1 MSVPA
6 RNRKSGV
13 VVPQTLRWH
22 GALAAAA
29 SYGVTRIF
37 SSTWR
42 MELED
47 AEDALAEIG
56 NQQVIFSLWHNRLLL
71 AIPSYRKFFLAR
83 QPHRRLAALVSASK
97 DGAILARLMEH
108 HGVQPVLGS
117 SSRRGAQALREL
129 TSWAKRGYD
138 FAITPDG
145 PRGPRYEVQPGA
157 VMLAQI
163 TGLPI
168 VPASATIEWK
178 KDFNSW
184 DAFKLPFPFSRCHIR
199 IGEMERVPREADDI
213 EREAARRLLQER
225 MDALTEDGN

>member
-29 SYGVTRIF
+29 GYGVTRLF
-37 SSTWR
+37 GSTWR
-42 MELED
+42 MDLED
-47 AEDALAEIG
+47 ASDSLAAIG
-56 NQQVIFSLWHNRLLL
+56 NRQVIFSLWHNRLLL

-129 TSWAKRGYD
+129 SSWAKRGYD

-145 PRGPRYEVQPGA
+145 PRGPRCEVQMGII
-157 VMLAQI
+157 MLAQM
-163 TGLPI
+163 TGMPI
-168 VPASATIEWK
+168 VPVSSKIHSK
-178 KDFNSW
+178 KIFGSW
-184 DAFKLPFPFSRCHIR
+184 DAFQLPLPFSRCDVR
-199 IGEMERVPREADDI
+199 IGETLRVPREASDA
-213 EREAARRLLQER
+213 ERETARRTLEQR
-225 MDALTEDGN
+225 MLDLTED

>member
-6 RNRKSGV
+6 RNRKSNV
-13 VVPQTLRWH
+13 VVPNTLRWH

-29 SYGVTRIF
+29 AHSVTRLF
-37 SSTWR
+37 DCTWR
-42 MELED
+42 LDLED
-47 AEDALAEIG
+47 ADDTLAAIG
-56 NQQVIFSLWHNRLLL
+56 NRQVIFSLWHNRLLL
-71 AIPSYRKFFLAR
+71 APPSYRKFFLAR

-97 DGAILARLMEH
+97 DGAILARVMEH
-108 HGVQPVLGS
+108 HGIQPVLGS

-168 VPASATIEWK
+168 VPASATVGWK
-178 KDFNSW
+178 KEFSSW
-184 DAFKLPFPFSRCHIR
+184 DAFKLPLPFSCCQIR
-199 IGEMERVPREADDI
+199 IGEMVHVSRGADEI
-213 EREAARRLLQER
+213 EREAARRTLQER
-225 MDALTEDGN
+225 MDALTED

>member
-1 MSVPA
+1 MSAPA
-6 RNRKSGV
+6 RNRKSDV
-13 VVPQTLRWH
+13 VVPNTLRWH

-29 SYGVTRIF
+29 AHSVTRLF
-37 SSTWR
+37 DSTWR
-42 MELED
+42 LNLED
-47 AEDALAEIG
+47 AADTLAAIG
-56 NQQVIFSLWHNRLLL
+56 NRQVIFSLWHNRLLL
-71 AIPSYRKFFLAR
+71 APPSYRKFFLAR

-97 DGAILARLMEH
+97 DGAILARVMEH
-108 HGVQPVLGS
+108 HGIQPVLGS

-168 VPASATIEWK
+168 VPASATVGWK
-178 KDFNSW
+178 KEFSSW
-184 DAFKLPFPFSRCHIR
+184 DAFKLPLPFSCCQIR
-199 IGEMERVPREADDI
+199 IGEMVHVSRGADEI
-213 EREAARRLLQER
+213 EREAARRTLQER
-225 MDALTEDGN
+225 MDALTED

>member
-1 MSVPA
+1 MSAPD
-6 RNRKSGV
+6 RNRKSDV
-13 VVPQTLRWH
+13 VVPNTLRWH

-29 SYGVTRIF
+29 AHSVTRLF
-37 SSTWR
+37 DSTWR
-42 MELED
+42 LNLED
-47 AEDALAEIG
+47 ADDTLAAIG
-56 NQQVIFSLWHNRLLL
+56 NRQVIFSLWHNRLLL
-71 AIPSYRKFFLAR
+71 APPSYRKFFLAR

-97 DGAILARLMEH
+97 DGAILARVMEH
-108 HGVQPVLGS
+108 HGIQPVLGS

-168 VPASATIEWK
+168 VPASATVGWK
-178 KDFNSW
+178 KEFSSW
-184 DAFKLPFPFSRCHIR
+184 DAFKLPLPFSRCQIR
-199 IGEMERVPREADDI
+199 IGEMVHVSRGADEI
-213 EREAARRLLQER
+213 EREAARRTLQER
-225 MDALTEDGN
+225 MDALTED

>member
-1 MSVPA
+1 MSA
-6 RNRKSGV
+6 RARKSGV
-13 VVPQTLRWH
+13 VVPHTLRWH

-29 SYGVTRIF
+29 AHSVTRLF
-37 SSTWR
+37 DSTWR
-42 MELED
+42 LELED
-47 AEDALAEIG
+47 ASDTLPAIG
-56 NQQVIFSLWHNRLLL
+56 NRQVIFSLWHNRLLL
-71 AIPSYRKFFLAR
+71 APPSYRKFFLAR

-97 DGAILARLMEH
+97 DGAILARVMEH
-108 HGVQPVLGS
+108 HGIQPVQGS

-168 VPASATIEWK
+168 VPASATVEWK
-178 KDFNSW
+178 KEFSSW
-184 DAFKLPFPFSRCHIR
+184 DAFKLPLPFSRCQIR
-199 IGEMERVPREADDI
+199 IGEMVRVPRGANEI
-213 EREAARRLLQER
+213 EREAARRTLQER
-225 MDALTEDGN
+225 MDALTED

>member
-1 MSVPA
+1 MSA
-6 RNRKSGV
+6 TARKSGV
-13 VVPQTLRWH
+13 VIPHTLRWH

-29 SYGVTRIF
+29 AHSVTRLF
-37 SSTWR
+37 DSTWR
-42 MELED
+42 LELED
-47 AEDALAEIG
+47 ASDTLAAIG
-56 NQQVIFSLWHNRLLL
+56 NRQVIFSLWHNRLLL
-71 AIPSYRKFFLAR
+71 APPSYRKFFLAR

-97 DGAILARLMEH
+97 DGAILARVMEH
-108 HGVQPVLGS
+108 HGIQPVQGS

-168 VPASATIEWK
+168 VPASATVEWK
-178 KDFNSW
+178 KEFSSW
-184 DAFKLPFPFSRCHIR
+184 DAFKLPLPFSRCQIR
-199 IGEMERVPREADDI
+199 IGEMVRVPRGANEI
-213 EREAARRLLQER
+213 ERESARRTLQER
-225 MDALTEDGN
+225 MDALTED

>member
-1 MSVPA
+1 MSAPA
-6 RNRKSGV
+6 RNRKSDV
-13 VVPQTLRWH
+13 VVPNTLRWH

-29 SYGVTRIF
+29 AHSVTRLF
-37 SSTWR
+37 DSTWR
-42 MELED
+42 LDLED
-47 AEDALAEIG
+47 ADDTLAAIG
-56 NQQVIFSLWHNRLLL
+56 NRQVIFSLWHNRLLL
-71 AIPSYRKFFLAR
+71 APPSYRKFFLAR

-97 DGAILARLMEH
+97 DGAILARVMEH
-108 HGVQPVLGS
+108 HGIQPVLGS

-168 VPASATIEWK
+168 VPASATVGWK
-178 KDFNSW
+178 KEFSSW
-184 DAFKLPFPFSRCHIR
+184 DAFKLPLPFSCCQIR
-199 IGEMERVPREADDI
+199 IGKMVHVSRGADEI
-213 EREAARRLLQER
+213 EREAARRTLQER
-225 MDALTEDGN
+225 MDALTED

>member
-1 MSVPA
+1 MSA
-6 RNRKSGV
+6 RARKSGV
-13 VVPQTLRWH
+13 VVPHSLRWH

-29 SYGVTRIF
+29 AHSVTRLF
-37 SSTWR
+37 DSTWR
-42 MELED
+42 LELED
-47 AEDALAEIG
+47 ASDTLAAIG
-56 NQQVIFSLWHNRLLL
+56 NRQVIFSLWHNRLLL
-71 AIPSYRKFFLAR
+71 APPSYRKFFLAR

-97 DGAILARLMEH
+97 DGAILARVMEH
-108 HGVQPVLGS
+108 HGIQPVQGS

-168 VPASATIEWK
+168 VPASATVKWK
-178 KDFNSW
+178 KEFSSW
-184 DAFKLPFPFSRCHIR
+184 DAFKLPLPFSRCQIR
-199 IGEMERVPREADDI
+199 IGEMVRVPRGANEI
-213 EREAARRLLQER
+213 ERGAARRTLQER
-225 MDALTEDGN
+225 MDALTED

>member
-6 RNRKSGV
+6 RNRKSNV
-13 VVPQTLRWH
+13 VVLNTLRWH

-29 SYGVTRIF
+29 AHSVTRLF
-37 SSTWR
+37 DSTWR
-42 MELED
+42 LNLED
-47 AEDALAEIG
+47 AADTLAAIG
-56 NQQVIFSLWHNRLLL
+56 NRQVIFSLWHNRLLL
-71 AIPSYRKFFLAR
+71 APPSYRKFFLAR

-97 DGAILARLMEH
+97 DGAILARVMEH
-108 HGVQPVLGS
+108 HGIQPVLGS

-168 VPASATIEWK
+168 VPASATVGWK
-178 KDFNSW
+178 KEFSSW
-184 DAFKLPFPFSRCHIR
+184 DAFKLPLPFSCCQIR
-199 IGEMERVPREADDI
+199 IGEMVHVSRGADEI
-213 EREAARRLLQER
+213 EREAARRTLQER
-225 MDALTEDGN
+225 MDALTED

>member
-1 MSVPA
+1 MSAPA
-6 RNRKSGV
+6 RNRKFDV
-13 VVPQTLRWH
+13 VVPNTLRWH

-29 SYGVTRIF
+29 AHSVTRLF
-37 SSTWR
+37 DSTWR
-42 MELED
+42 LDLED
-47 AEDALAEIG
+47 ADDTLAAIG
-56 NQQVIFSLWHNRLLL
+56 NRQVIFSLWHNRLLL
-71 AIPSYRKFFLAR
+71 APPSYRKFFLAR

-97 DGAILARLMEH
+97 DGAILARVMEH
-108 HGVQPVLGS
+108 HGIQPVLGS

-168 VPASATIEWK
+168 VPASATVGWK
-178 KDFNSW
+178 KEFSSW
-184 DAFKLPFPFSRCHIR
+184 DAFKLPLPFSCCQIR
-199 IGEMERVPREADDI
+199 IGEMVHVSRGADEI
-213 EREAARRLLQER
+213 EREAARRTLQER
-225 MDALTEDGN
+225 MDALTED

>member
-1 MSVPA
+1 MSA
-6 RNRKSGV
+6 SDRNRKSGV
-13 VVPQTLRWH
+13 VIPQTLRWH

-129 TSWAKRGYD
+129 SSWAKARLRLSPSPPT
-138 FAITPDG
+138 A
-145 PRGPRYEVQPGA
+145 R
-157 VMLAQI
+157 
-163 TGLPI
+163 
-168 VPASATIEWK
+168 
-178 KDFNSW
+178 
-184 DAFKLPFPFSRCHIR
+184 
-199 IGEMERVPREADDI
+199 
-213 EREAARRLLQER
+213 AARAMKCNR
-225 MDALTEDGN
+225 AP

>member
-1 MSVPA
+1 MSAPA
-6 RNRKSGV
+6 RNRKSDV
-13 VVPQTLRWH
+13 VVPNTLRWH

-29 SYGVTRIF
+29 AHSVTRLF
-37 SSTWR
+37 DSTWR
-42 MELED
+42 LNLED
-47 AEDALAEIG
+47 ADDTLAAIG
-56 NQQVIFSLWHNRLLL
+56 NRQVIFSLWHNRLLL
-71 AIPSYRKFFLAR
+71 APPSYRKFFLAR

-97 DGAILARLMEH
+97 DGAILARVMEH
-108 HGVQPVLGS
+108 HGIQPVLGS

-168 VPASATIEWK
+168 VPASATVGWK
-178 KDFNSW
+178 KEFSSW
-184 DAFKLPFPFSRCHIR
+184 DAFKLPLPFSCCQIR
-199 IGEMERVPREADDI
+199 IGEMVHVSRGADEI
-213 EREAARRLLQER
+213 EREAARRTLQER
-225 MDALTEDGN
+225 MDALTED